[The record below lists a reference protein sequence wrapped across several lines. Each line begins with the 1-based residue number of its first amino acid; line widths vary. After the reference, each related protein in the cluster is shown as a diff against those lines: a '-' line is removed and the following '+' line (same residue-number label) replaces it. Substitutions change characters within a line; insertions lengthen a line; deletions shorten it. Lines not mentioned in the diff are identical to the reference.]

1 VSGPTRGM
9 AGHRNVFGH
18 GPNVDKEKAFF
29 SPSAAG
35 GCDIGWRVSSSSD
48 FFGAGAGLGG
58 RRCGSKCFSH
68 NFIRTRG
75 LLPLFAATTT
85 HSRSRSRSR
94 AHAFPPAI
102 ENTLFLNPSI
112 DFPWSPQFHSP
123 RTLASPESPSCGQA
137 SKVRHGSVSVE
148 TSTKPREF
156 QAGVAKSR
164 DLDFD
169 HRKKKIKNRDQDM
182 R

>member
-48 FFGAGAGLGG
+48 FFGAGLGG
-58 RRCGSKCFSH
+58 RRCGSKRFSH

-102 ENTLFLNPSI
+102 ENTLFPNPSI

-123 RTLASPESPSCGQA
+123 PSDIGLAGITFMRA
-137 SKVRHGSVSVE
+137 SEQGEARKCV
-148 TSTKPREF
+148 
-156 QAGVAKSR
+156 SR
-164 DLDFD
+164 DVDKTA
-169 HRKKKIKNRDQDM
+169 RVSSRGRQVP
-182 R
+182 